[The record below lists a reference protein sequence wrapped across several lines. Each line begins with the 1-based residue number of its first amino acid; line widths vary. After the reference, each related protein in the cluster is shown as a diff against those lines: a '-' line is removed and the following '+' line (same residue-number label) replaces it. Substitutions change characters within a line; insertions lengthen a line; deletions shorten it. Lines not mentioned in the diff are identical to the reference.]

1 MPSSQLPG
9 ASPSE
14 IDLVQLFQQLWASK
28 WLIALIAALAT
39 AAALAY
45 ALLAVPTYQ
54 VDVLLRPIQTKALE
68 AVNVNGLYALTPR
81 EALDRVGNELAA
93 YSGRLEY
100 FEAHPELFQQLNAE
114 GLSPEQA
121 FWKFNQDAFSMQ
133 QADLKKDP
141 QAAPFFRLSMQY
153 PQGMDGAAILNG
165 MLASTI
171 ENERQR
177 ILDDLQARIDG
188 RLQFL
193 EQDIEGKRASYQAT
207 KEGKIARL
215 LEADSIRRAGLEDEL
230 KALRGRLKMVRDSR
244 IQQLNE
250 AIQIATRLGIVKP
263 TTPGALGEVG
273 QDGSRSVFR
282 TEVNNQQIPLY
293 FRCRCLDRRARYL
306 AQTQGR

>member
-1 MPSSQLPG
+1 MSTGCMP
-9 ASPSE
+9 
-14 IDLVQLFQQLWASK
+14 W
-28 WLIALIAALAT
+28 
-39 AAALAY
+39 
-45 ALLAVPTYQ
+45 
-54 VDVLLRPIQTKALE
+54 
-68 AVNVNGLYALTPR
+68 TPR

-93 YSGRLEY
+93 YPAVGVFSK
-100 FEAHPELFQQLNAE
+100 PIQMPFQQLNAE

-215 LEADSIRRAGLEDEL
+215 LEADSIRRPAWRMSSRRCAG
-230 KALRGRLKMVRDSR
+230 G
-244 IQQLNE
+244 
-250 AIQIATRLGIVKP
+250 
-263 TTPGALGEVG
+263 
-273 QDGSRSVFR
+273 
-282 TEVNNQQIPLY
+282 
-293 FRCRCLDRRARYL
+293 
-306 AQTQGR
+306 